1 MKYWPGGVCLA
12 SLIMVI
18 SKPLDASKF
27 AHSEKV
33 PMKRTKRRRIRMEKF
48 DKGIRLVSQASLA
61 SNEEEVAVVV
71 VGRRDCWRPCWS
83 FIMGIWKD
91 VC

>member
-1 MKYWPGGVCLA
+1 
-12 SLIMVI
+12 MVI

-27 AHSEKV
+27 AHNERV
-33 PMKRTKRRRIRMEKF
+33 LMKRTMRRRIRMEKF

-61 SNEEEVAVVV
+61 SNEEEAVVAAAAAA
-71 VGRRDCWRPCWS
+71 VGRGGWWRPCWS
-83 FIMGIWKD
+83 FIMGIWKE

>member
-1 MKYWPGGVCLA
+1 
-12 SLIMVI
+12 MVI

-27 AHSEKV
+27 AHNERV
-33 PMKRTKRRRIRMEKF
+33 PMKRTMRRRIRMEKF

-61 SNEEEVAVVV
+61 SNEEEAVVVVVVAAAVV
-71 VGRRDCWRPCWS
+71 VGRRGWWRPCWS
-83 FIMGIWKD
+83 FIMGIWKE

>member
-1 MKYWPGGVCLA
+1 
-12 SLIMVI
+12 MVI

-27 AHSEKV
+27 SHSEKV

-61 SNEEEVAVVV
+61 SNEEEVVVVV
-71 VGRRDCWRPCWS
+71 VGRRDWWRPCWS